1 MASSAASPPSVRS
14 EAIESAL
21 RDLLGP
27 SAGPQGLITLRR
39 HDEYELLIERIRG
52 LAADL
57 RRKDQELCSMASYP
71 ILYLQALDEL
81 RSARR
86 QLHSLGV
93 DTSFIRSLRPG
104 GR

>member
-1 MASSAASPPSVRS
+1 MKS

-27 SAGPQGLITLRR
+27 SAGPQGLIITLRR

-52 LAADL
+52 LEADL

-81 RSARR
+81 RTARR